1 MRTRLLIGLGLVVAA
16 GAGGFALRG
25 DASAARSG
33 QIAWKGFTRAGD
45 ESTSAIYAANPDGSQ
60 LRRLTHPVARMLDDL
75 PDWSPDGSHVLFMR
89 IFRSDI
95 DPPTVPDQVM
105 RVDADGSGLRQIG
118 TCSGACIGNDDPQYS
133 PNGRQIVYTRAIRV
147 PPAGAIELGVWLM
160 DADGGRSRQL
170 TRRSGSTAPRITSLP
185 GRPTAGT
192 SSSPG

>member
-1 MRTRLLIGLGLVVAA
+1 MRTRLLIGARSCRRGGCGLGSRFEAMPVP
-16 GAGGFALRG
+16 RG
-25 DASAARSG
+25 AARSPG
-33 QIAWKGFTRAGD
+33 RDSRAQATK
-45 ESTSAIYAANPDGSQ
+45 STSAIYAANPDGSQ

-89 IFRSDI
+89 IFQSDI

-160 DADGGRSRQL
+160 DADGGRPRQL
-170 TRRSGSTAPRITSLP
+170 TRRSGSHQL
-185 GRPTAGT
+185 
-192 SSSPG
+192 